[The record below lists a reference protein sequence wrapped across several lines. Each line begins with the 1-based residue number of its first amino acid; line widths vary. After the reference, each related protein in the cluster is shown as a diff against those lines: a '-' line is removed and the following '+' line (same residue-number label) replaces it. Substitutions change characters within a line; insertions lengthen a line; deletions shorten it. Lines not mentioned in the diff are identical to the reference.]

1 MVRSYKALFLLVLS
15 TMLFALQGQAV
26 VRCLCSGHL
35 SLGGATEECCDG
47 CEAPPSTAQLN
58 AAARFDDLGAQL
70 VCGENCFLV
79 ATANSDQ
86 VMPSVGHLDA
96 PAVPVAVLASEP
108 SYLPRAVI
116 FDASPAWIRTGLS
129 KPAPSGPSCS
139 ILYGA
144 LLI

>member
-35 SLGGATEECCDG
+35 SLGAPTEECCG
-47 CEAPPSTAQLN
+47 ECEVPVSTAQLS
-58 AAARFDDLGAQL
+58 AAAPAHDLAAQL

-86 VMPSVGHLDA
+86 VMLSVGHLEA
-96 PAVPVAVLASEP
+96 PATPVAVLASEP
-108 SYLPRAVI
+108 SYLPRAAI
-116 FDASPAWIRTGLS
+116 FDTSPAWSRMSLS
-129 KPAPSGPSCS
+129 KPAPVGPSCS